1 VSAELGQRFW
11 RLLTDYERLTQ
22 DESVAI
28 RARDFDAVDSLQGG
42 KPALFDELCGLAARI
57 GLDRQNAALSTRLD
71 ALTALETASE
81 KALAAMLDET
91 RTERQNL
98 DSARQRLR
106 SLNTSYGPDPRQHQA
121 FCAHG

>member
-1 VSAELGQRFW
+1 MSTELERRFW
-11 RLLTDYERLTQ
+11 RLLTDCERLTQ

-28 RARDFDAVDSLQGG
+28 YARDFDAVDSLQSR
-42 KPALFDELCGLAARI
+42 KAALLEELCGLAAKT
-57 GLDRQNAALSTRLD
+57 GLNRQNATLSTRLD
-71 ALTALETASE
+71 ALAALGSSSG

-106 SLNTSYGPDPRQHQA
+106 GLNTSYAPDPCRPQA